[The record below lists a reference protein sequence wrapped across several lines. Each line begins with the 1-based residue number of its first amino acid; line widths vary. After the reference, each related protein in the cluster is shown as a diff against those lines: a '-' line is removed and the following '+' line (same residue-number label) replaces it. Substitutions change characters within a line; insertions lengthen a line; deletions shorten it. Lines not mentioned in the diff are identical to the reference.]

1 MGLELF
7 ADLDETIRQLLI
19 RHVPVDPTEVDISFD
34 TPDREW
40 SGRLTRPAIN
50 CFLYDVRE
58 NVKLRVRG
66 HEHRRETTTNLVT
79 TVRVPVRIDAS
90 YQISTWARVP
100 EDEHQL
106 LWRVLFA
113 LVRHGTLPADYL
125 EGGLKEQPYPIQTSV
140 AQPDQMPSNYA
151 DLWQALDN
159 KIRPVLTYVVT
170 LAIQPDTVIT
180 TPLTLKAPALRAN
193 KLEPREMESQ
203 TRIRGRIRD
212 RQDPTK
218 TVEGAVVLLSETG
231 DRTITDDEGRF
242 SFAGAPRGPITLIV
256 RARGR
261 PEVSSSRIVP
271 AGSYDVEI

>member
-1 MGLELF
+1 MF
-7 ADLDETIRQLLI
+7 ADLDETIRQLLV
-19 RHVPVDPTEVDISFD
+19 RHVPLDPTEIEISFD

-40 SGRLTRPAIN
+40 SGRLTRPAVN

-58 NVKLRVRG
+58 NVKLRVRA
-66 HEHRRETTTNLVT
+66 HEQRRDTTNNIMTLQK
-79 TVRVPVRIDAS
+79 VPVRIDAT
-90 YQISTWARVP
+90 YQVSTWARVP
-100 EDEHQL
+100 EDEHRL
-106 LWRVLFA
+106 LWRVLAA

-125 EGGLKEQPYPIQTSV
+125 LGELKSQPYPVSTSV

-170 LAIQPDTVIT
+170 LAVQPDAVVT
-180 TPLTLKAPALRAN
+180 TPLTLAAPTIRTNRLGRQ
-193 KLEPREMESQ
+193 EMEAE
-203 TRIRGRIRD
+203 TRIRGRVRD
-212 RQDPTK
+212 REDPTK
-218 TVEGAVVLLSETG
+218 NVEGAVVLLWETG

-261 PEVSSSRIVP
+261 PEVSSSTVVP
-271 AGSYDVEI
+271 AASYDMDV

>member
-1 MGLELF
+1 VF

-19 RHVPVDPTEVDISFD
+19 RHVPVDPTEIDISFD

-66 HEHRRETTTNLVT
+66 HEQHRETTTNVMT

-100 EDEHQL
+100 EDEHRL
-106 LWRVLFA
+106 LWRVLAA

-125 EGGLKEQPYPIQTSV
+125 QGDLKDQPYPVQTSV

-170 LAIQPDTVIT
+170 LAIQPDAVIT
-180 TPLTLKAPALRAN
+180 TPLTLKAPSLRAN
-193 KLEPREMESQ
+193 HFEPREMEAQ
-203 TRIRGRIRD
+203 TSINGRVRD
-212 RQDPTK
+212 REDTTK
-218 TVEGAVVLLSETG
+218 ASEGAVVLLSETG
-231 DRTITDDEGRF
+231 DRTITDAEGRF
-242 SFAGAPRGPITLIV
+242 SFTGAPRGPITLIV

-271 AGSYDVEI
+271 AGNYDVEI